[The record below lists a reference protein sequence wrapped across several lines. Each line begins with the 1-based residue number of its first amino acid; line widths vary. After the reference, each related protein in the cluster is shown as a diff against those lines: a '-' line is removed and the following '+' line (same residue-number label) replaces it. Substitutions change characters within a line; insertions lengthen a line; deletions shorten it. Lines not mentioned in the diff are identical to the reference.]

1 MSSELPST
9 INKERAVLVLI
20 PLLILNLALLSVQI
34 EGPSG
39 TLLFKTW
46 TLALQAPIL
55 AVSSGATKTV
65 RHAWHNYVWMVGA
78 RAENEQLHQSL
89 NRLMMMKNTYEQ
101 TQRENLRLRRLLALT
116 EALSLQSIGARVI
129 ARTPNYLSN
138 IVYIDRGAE
147 DGVPV
152 DAAVISGDGIVGR
165 VILVT
170 KRQAQVQ
177 LITNPDASVGVILE
191 RTRTPGVLRGTGD
204 SLLEMVY
211 VANTEQVEVGESVLS
226 SGLDGIYPK
235 GILIGKVVDS
245 HKGIGVFRTIKV
257 KPRMDMIRLEEVS
270 VLLNVAETGV
280 EASAQ

>member
-1 MSSELPST
+1 VSSELPST

-55 AVSSGATKTV
+55 AVSSGATESI
-65 RHAWHNYVWMVGA
+65 RHVWHNYVWMVGA
-78 RAENEQLHQSL
+78 RAENAQLHQSL
-89 NRLMMMKNTYEQ
+89 NRFMMMKNTYEQ
-101 TQRENLRLRRLLALT
+101 TQRENFRLRQLLALN

-138 IVYIDRGAE
+138 IVYIDRGSE
-147 DGVPV
+147 DGVPI

-170 KRQAQVQ
+170 KHQAQVQ

-204 SLLEMVY
+204 LLLEMVY

-235 GILIGKVVDS
+235 GIPIGKVVDS
-245 HKGIGVFRTIKV
+245 HKGKGVFRTIKV
-257 KPRMDMIRLEEVS
+257 EPRMDMIRLEEVS
-270 VLLNVAETGV
+270 VLLNVAESGK

>member
-9 INKERAVLVLI
+9 LNKERAVLVMI

-55 AVSSGATKTV
+55 AVSSGATNGI
-65 RHAWHNYVWMVGA
+65 RHVWINYIWMVGA
-78 RAENEQLHQSL
+78 RSENEYLRQSL
-89 NRLMMMKNTYEQ
+89 YQLTRMKGAYDQ
-101 TQRENLRLRRLLALT
+101 TQQENARLRRLLSLN
-116 EALSLQSIGARVI
+116 EALSLKSIGAHVI

-138 IVYIDRGAE
+138 VVYIDRGLA

-165 VILVT
+165 VVLAT
-170 KRQAQVQ
+170 KHQAQVQ
-177 LITNPDASVGVILE
+177 LITNPDASVGAILE

-204 SLLEMVY
+204 LLLEMVY
-211 VANTEQVEVGESVLS
+211 VANTEQVEVGETVLS

-235 GILIGKVVDS
+235 GITIGKVVDS
-245 HKGIGVFRTIKV
+245 HKGKGVFRSIKV
-257 KPRMDMIRLEEVS
+257 EPRMDMIRLEEVS
-270 VLLNVAETGV
+270 ILLNVTESGKEVAI
-280 EASAQ
+280 Q

>member
-245 HKGIGVFRTIKV
+245 RKGKGVFRSIKV
-257 KPRMDMIRLEEVS
+257 EPRMDMIRLEEVS